1 MTQGRTMTNAEID
14 GILIAAAEEVR
25 RENPLPPAP
34 RFTEDLTL
42 RCVFP
47 PQEEEDLEE

>member
-14 GILIAAAEEVR
+14 AIIIAAAEKVR

-34 RFTEDLTL
+34 RFTKDLTL

-47 PQEEEDLEE
+47 PQEEGTEDE